1 MFSKYL
7 NSLLNTMGILTLTI
21 LFLSLVSPVNVDIW
35 VLQYGACI
43 TIPVHLFTFLT
54 FELKLFSRS
63 IWVRRAIVLVFN
75 SLVIITVSWIFGHFS
90 LGLYNYIIVWV
101 FGVTVSAALAILS
114 YYVADKMEKKYLDA
128 INKKLSEN
136 IDE

>member
-1 MFSKYL
+1 MFL
-7 NSLLNTMGILTLTI
+7 GGLPRETAFVVWC
-21 LFLSLVSPVNVDIW
+21 LF
-35 VLQYGACI
+35 
-43 TIPVHLFTFLT
+43 
-54 FELKLFSRS
+54 
-63 IWVRRAIVLVFN
+63 
-75 SLVIITVSWIFGHFS
+75 
-90 LGLYNYIIVWV
+90 LYNYIIVWV